1 MTLMEP
7 DGGGGNPGGT
17 IKVSP
22 GTWTTSSHPVQTSG
36 SESADLQGAVVSTLN
51 DLMDALGA
59 FSFVQG
65 ATHLASS
72 ISTFS
77 GNIVLGLGCIAVDMA
92 VVSSGLQAAAR
103 AFEALD
109 HSLATMFSSL
119 ENQMAYYTTTTTIQT
134 TSVTTYAPLQMTSTS
149 SSSLHASHS
158 SGNGFTH
165 FFGSVWHHVTSWGS
179 DIYHGV
185 EHGVESIGAPTWLAI
200 GCAVVVAGLF
210 YIVIAAPAAA
220 VA

>member
-7 DGGGGNPGGT
+7 PGGGGDPNGT

-36 SESADLQGAVVSTLN
+36 STSADLQGAVVSTIN
-51 DLMDALGA
+51 DLMDALGT

-72 ISTFS
+72 LSTFS

-103 AFEALD
+103 AFQSLD
-109 HSLATMFSSL
+109 HSLTTMFGSL
-119 ENQMAYYTTTTTIQT
+119 EKQMAYYTTTTTIQT
-134 TSVTTYAPLQMTSTS
+134 TSVATYTPLHMTSTS
-149 SSSLHASHS
+149 SSSSHASHS

-179 DIYHGV
+179 DVYHGV
-185 EHGVESIGAPTWLAI
+185 EHGVESIGAPGWLAI

-210 YIVIAAPAAA
+210 YIVIAAPAVA